1 MAFAPA
7 PSANAPAPLPARVPT
22 LQKQRGCAVSP
33 AVAHAVAGE
42 QAAQAAVPFA
52 NVPSGHV
59 AAVYAQEA
67 APAALKAPAAQ
78 GVGACEEGG
87 QKEPAGHSS
96 GGEPAEAQKWAAGQG
111 AAAEAVAVAVGAV
124 VAAALPELLP
134 LVEAVAEAGAEGLPE
149 AAAAATVA
157 DSVAV
162 ALPLAELLPLAVAE
176 GVVASTPTTL
186 KPRLAE
192 NAVHAPDA
200 KRKLQGSAQGA
211 ACRST
216 GHSHVVA
223 DAAEPHRT
231 VEAPPPWFT
240 TRA

>member
-1 MAFAPA
+1 
-7 PSANAPAPLPARVPT
+7 
-22 LQKQRGCAVSP
+22 
-33 AVAHAVAGE
+33 VAHAVAGE

-134 LVEAVAEAGAEGLPE
+134 AEGLPE